1 MGHIG
6 SKLERSVWETAV
18 DKKKKKSARGFGT
31 NQSFLFSPSFSFSE
45 RSFEK
50 YQTGEQRSHKSS
62 PILARDETLKI
73 EHKENK

>member
-6 SKLERSVWETAV
+6 SKLERSVRETAV
-18 DKKKKKSARGFGT
+18 DQKKKKSARGFGT
-31 NQSFLFSPSFSFSE
+31 NQSFLFSPFFSFSE

-73 EHKENK
+73 EHKEKK